1 MFALIRHAAY
11 NIGSGSLSS
20 QGMDDARSL
29 AMQLKASGHAWKE
42 IRTSPISRAQETA
55 SILGQEMH
63 APVEPDERI
72 NMDGNIVDLLPPTE
86 PNGII
91 FVSHLPVLTHMLRAW
106 SKSFNQE
113 EPPLTRESC
122 GYLIDPD
129 KKTIVPIHP

>member
-11 NIGSGSLSS
+11 SIGGGSLSTE
-20 QGMDDARSL
+20 GMNDARSL
-29 AMQLKASGHAWKE
+29 AKQLASSSDAWKE
-42 IRTSPISRAQETA
+42 IRTSPISRAHETA
-55 SILGQEMH
+55 AILGQEMRVS
-63 APVEPDERI
+63 VESDERL

-113 EPPLTRESC
+113 EPPLTLEAC
-122 GYLIDPD
+122 GYLIDPE
-129 KKTIVPIHP
+129 KKTILPIHP